1 MAIFRNPALIAAAT
15 IIGLLAALL
24 GDHLWVTAS
33 WLALSVPI
41 LVVARFACFGQ
52 RSSR

>member
-24 GDHLWVTAS
+24 GDHHLWAAAS

-41 LVVARFACFGQ
+41 LVVARFVFLGQ
-52 RSSR
+52 R